1 MLTKLLKRLTSADIQ
16 WVVEW
21 WRIEAMTIC
30 GFKENFIPLIRFFH
44 CFYYPTFCI
53 VRQFDDRQG
62 VPCGIGSYHT
72 LAFTERFLARV
83 KETWP

>member
-1 MLTKLLKRLTSADIQ
+1 MLTKLLKRLTSTNIQ

-21 WRIEAMTIC
+21 WCIEAMTSC
-30 GFKENFIPLIRFFH
+30 RFKENFIPLIRF
-44 CFYYPTFCI
+44 CRCSYYPTCRI
-53 VRQFDDRQG
+53 VRQFGNHQG

-72 LAFTERFLARV
+72 LAFTEKVLARV